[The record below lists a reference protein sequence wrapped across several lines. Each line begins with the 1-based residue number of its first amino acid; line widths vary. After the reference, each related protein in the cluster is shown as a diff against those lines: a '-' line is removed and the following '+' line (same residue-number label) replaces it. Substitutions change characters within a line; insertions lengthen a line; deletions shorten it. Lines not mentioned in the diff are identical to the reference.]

1 MFKKVPSN
9 LREKAELTVA
19 PAAKPVDTAELV
31 LRLVSEQLRLA
42 KGELSVFGSRLN
54 RAVAQQDW
62 PMASQTLHD
71 LVHTAAGLTHSSA
84 FVEHGAAMP
93 EPAVAIDRD
102 GDAWK
107 AATVSLLNRAVPA
120 LLAHEDPFSER
131 ARQTAHLLQSLPA
144 DGGKAAPSSVEAFV
158 AACGGHGNTIGIRQ
172 ALLLDVL
179 RQFIANIAVLSEQES
194 WVQGQV
200 VSVETLLAGPLS
212 TELLKAAVENLKDV
226 AERQTQIKTSRDS
239 ARESVEQMLE
249 AFIANLD
256 KVASSASVYH
266 NRIGDYSDRLAT
278 VKTAEQLQPILTGLR
293 QETEALGEQAR
304 ATKET
309 LNNTRLEL
317 QQAQGR
323 IQALEAKLEQVSEL
337 AREDPLTK
345 SLNRRGMIEA
355 LGREMHRA
363 RRHRLPLCI
372 ALLDIDNFKQLND
385 KLGHQAGDNAL
396 VHLVAVIKTTLRQL
410 DVIARFGGEEFLLL
424 MPNTGLEDAVQAV
437 TRIQRELTRSIFMH
451 EHQRVLVTFSAGAA
465 LVGENETQDGLIQR
479 VDAALYRAKREG
491 KNRVVPAECASTTE
505 RA

>member
-1 MFKKVPSN
+1 MFKKTPSS
-9 LREKAELTVA
+9 LQEKAEIA
-19 PAAKPVDTAELV
+19 ASPAAKPVNTPELV
-31 LRLVSEQLRLA
+31 LQLVSEQLRLA

-54 RAVAQQDW
+54 RAVVQEDW
-62 PMASQTLHD
+62 PMAFQTLHD
-71 LVHTAAGLTHSSA
+71 LVHTAAGLTYSPA
-84 FVEHGAAMP
+84 PVQPAAVVQ
-93 EPAVAIDRD
+93 EPAVATDRD
-102 GDAWK
+102 EDEWK
-107 AATVSLLNRAVPA
+107 AAAVSLLNRGIPA
-120 LLAHEDPFSER
+120 LLAHGDHFSER
-131 ARQTAHLLQSLPA
+131 ARQTAHQFQSLPA
-144 DGGKAAPSSVEAFV
+144 DGDTSVPASVEDFV
-158 AACGGHGNTIGIRQ
+158 AACGGHGNTMGIRQ

-194 WVQGQV
+194 WMQGQV

-226 AERQTQIKTSRDS
+226 AERQAHIKNSRDS
-239 ARESVEQMLE
+239 AKESVELMLQV
-249 AFIANLD
+249 FIANLD
-256 KVASSASVYH
+256 KVASTASVYH
-266 NRIGDYSDRLAT
+266 TRIGDYSERLGT

-304 ATKET
+304 VTKET
-309 LNNTRLEL
+309 LNLSRLEL

-323 IQALEAKLEQVSEL
+323 IQALEAKLEQMSEL

-363 RRHRLPLCI
+363 KRHRIPLCI

-385 KLGHQAGDNAL
+385 KLGHHAGDNAL
-396 VHLVAVIKTTLRQL
+396 IHLVAVIKATLRQL

-424 MPNTGLEDAVQAV
+424 MPNTGLEDAVHAV

-465 LVGENETQDGLIQR
+465 LVEDNETQDSLIQR

-491 KNRVVPAECASTTE
+491 KNRVAS
-505 RA
+505 AD